1 MSLATRCPAC
11 ATSFRVVQD
20 QLKVSAGWVRCGRC
34 GEVFNALE
42 ALFDLDT
49 EAPGATVQENGQ
61 NVAETETVRQ
71 ADDLQTASAPNAPAP
86 QPPAAAPEPA
96 PEVAP
101 LPPPPPPPPPAPPPR
116 QLPTAVNADFILP
129 AGATLI
135 TAVPPAAAPVAA
147 EAPAAEPG
155 PDARELSFVRRAER
169 AARWQ
174 RPGMRLLLSVLA
186 LLALAGLFAQNLLAQ
201 RDLAAA
207 RWPGL
212 QPALEQACAWLGCRL
227 QAPRRIEQLAVES
240 SGFTRVE
247 GSPLYRLTLVLR
259 NKADLPLALPAVEL
273 AVTDP
278 AGQLV
283 SRRVLLPTELGATQA
298 AIAPG
303 AELPLQAL
311 LGAGERRLAGYTVEI
326 FYP

>member
-42 ALFDLDT
+42 ALFDLET
-49 EAPGATVQENGQ
+49 ETPGATVQENGQ
-61 NVAETETVRQ
+61 NVAAAQTVHQ
-71 ADDLQTASAPNAPAP
+71 AEDLQTASAPGTPEPTQVPESAPE
-86 QPPAAAPEPA
+86 PEPA
-96 PEVAP
+96 PPAP
-101 LPPPPPPPPPAPPPR
+101 APEPPPPPPPPR
-116 QLPTAVNADFILP
+116 NLPTAVNSDFILP

-135 TAVPPAAAPVAA
+135 TATPPAAAP
-147 EAPAAEPG
+147 APAETPADEPTL
-155 PDARELSFVRRAER
+155 DARQLSFVRRAER

-174 RPGMRLLLSVLA
+174 RPGMRLLLSLLA
-186 LLALAGLFAQNLLAQ
+186 LAALAGLFGQSLLAQ

-207 RWPGL
+207 RWPAL
-212 QPALEQACAWLGCRL
+212 QPGLEQACAWLGCKL

-240 SGFTRVE
+240 SGFIRVE
-247 GSPLYRLTLVLR
+247 GSALYRLTLVLR
-259 NKADLPLALPAVEL
+259 NKADLALALPAVEL

-283 SRRVLLPTELGATQA
+283 SRRVLQAAELGATQGS
-298 AIAPG
+298 IAPG

-311 LGAGERRLAGYTVEI
+311 LGAGEKRLAGYTVEI